1 MPWQRHLEA
10 AYNIFGYLDKHAD
23 STLVFDDKEP
33 RIDES
38 VFEQVDW
45 SDMPYDREE
54 ELPPNMPEPLGNSIT
69 ISAFVDADHA
79 GNLLTRKS
87 HTGIIIFV
95 NNSPISWFSKR
106 QTTVESS
113 TFGSEFVAMR
123 ICVDMI
129 ESLRYK
135 LRMFGIPIGGP
146 TNVFCDNRG
155 VVANASRPES
165 TLNKKHNA
173 ICYHRVREA
182 AAKGI
187 VRIAKED
194 TVTNTADLL
203 TKSLPTERR
212 RELLLQIFI
221 KSGSAL
227 KNKEDTDDGDG

>member
-1 MPWQRHLEA
+1 
-10 AYNIFGYLDKHAD
+10 
-23 STLVFDDKEP
+23 
-33 RIDES
+33 
-38 VFEQVDW
+38 
-45 SDMPYDREE
+45 
-54 ELPPNMPEPLGNSIT
+54 
-69 ISAFVDADHA
+69 
-79 GNLLTRKS
+79 
-87 HTGIIIFV
+87 
-95 NNSPISWFSKR
+95 
-106 QTTVESS
+106 
-113 TFGSEFVAMR
+113 MR

-173 ICYHRVREA
+173 ICYHWVREA

>member
-1 MPWQRHLEA
+1 M
-10 AYNIFGYLDKHAD
+10 K
-23 STLVFDDKEP
+23 
-33 RIDES
+33 
-38 VFEQVDW
+38 
-45 SDMPYDREE
+45 
-54 ELPPNMPEPLGNSIT
+54 
-69 ISAFVDADHA
+69 
-79 GNLLTRKS
+79 
-87 HTGIIIFV
+87 
-95 NNSPISWFSKR
+95 
-106 QTTVESS
+106 SS

-173 ICYHRVREA
+173 ICYHQVREA

-203 TKSLPTERR
+203 TKSLPTEQHQ
-212 RELLLQIFI
+212 ELLLQIFI
-221 KSGSAL
+221 KNGSAL